1 MEILPESRPLEAS
14 VARCAR
20 NPDEINPRA
29 VRAARHAPVRAGG
42 ENWEILRETRHSR
55 ARRTTARPIFLPR
68 TWWPAADRENCNRLE
83 NKARRNRRRRPGPA
97 GGRRSF
103 WSTHRPE
110 KYSTRPDP

>member
-42 ENWEILRETRHSR
+42 ENLEILRDRRHSR
-55 ARRTTARPIFLPR
+55 ARRTTARPVILPCAF
-68 TWWPAADRENCNRLE
+68 WPSADCEICNRLE
-83 NKARRNRRRRPGPA
+83 DKARPNRKRRPGPA
-97 GGRRSF
+97 G
-103 WSTHRPE
+103 
-110 KYSTRPDP
+110 

>member
-42 ENWEILRETRHSR
+42 ENLEILRETRHSR
-55 ARRTTARPIFLPR
+55 ARSTTARPIFLPR
-68 TWWPAADRENCNRLE
+68 TCWPAADREHCNRFE
-83 NKARRNRRRRPGPA
+83 TNGRRTRRRQPGPA
-97 GGRRSF
+97 G
-103 WSTHRPE
+103 
-110 KYSTRPDP
+110 